1 MMQSNYRFI
10 RTISQ
15 IINEQNHFIDFR
27 YSKHHTIIEQKKYL
41 QLQLIE
47 KEIGLLQNQLFL
59 LREGLGR
66 QLFNRVRS
74 QLNMLNIKISRLKKK
89 YH

>member
-10 RTISQ
+10 RTVSQ
-15 IINEQNHFIDFR
+15 VINEQNHFIDFR
-27 YSKHHTIIEQKKYL
+27 YRKHHTIIEQKKYL